1 MFNCRFHTCFGFLSF
16 WDWIYGTD
24 QDFEDSVQSD
34 RHIRQEEQI
43 WKLLPYWFP
52 TNLEF
57 FCRLQ
62 TLKSAR
68 ELFPDE
74 KKEE

>member
-1 MFNCRFHTCFGFLSF
+1 MFDCRFHTCFGFLSF

-24 QDFEDSVQSD
+24 QDFENSVQSD
-34 RHIRQEEQI
+34 RHIRHEQI
-43 WKLLPYWFP
+43 WKLLAFRFP
-52 TNLEF
+52 INPELS
-57 FCRLQ
+57 CRLQ
-62 TLKSAR
+62 TLESAR